1 MASTAHDDVR
11 KLLKE
16 FGVSADET
24 VMAYLLEKKPS
35 KPLRLRLILEDAT
48 VYDSPP
54 AERLRLEVSG
64 VVTPDS
70 V

>member
-35 KPLRLRLILEDAT
+35 RPLRLRLTLEDVT
-48 VYDSPP
+48 VYDVPP

-64 VVTPDS
+64 VVTPD
-70 V
+70 